1 MFVPA
6 AEGSARTPL
15 GPKETGSLLQTESRA
30 AFFQIMTQCPHLH
43 SVISGHSFSFLPP
56 KFSSEIQLLIYS
68 LLCHCSTFH
77 LTFPEIS
84 YELQTICQ
92 DFLKL
97 PFDSQLLCQSH
108 LNFKLYYKE
117 SKSSYKSVL
126 ATSDRFEQEVIGS
139 AKITWSDE
147 LDTAV
152 GELVVMVKDE
162 SLVENTK
169 TLEAMVESTSDVG
182 ILLLPL
188 EEGVEDTVDVEFV
201 LGVT

>member
-1 MFVPA
+1 M
-6 AEGSARTPL
+6 
-15 GPKETGSLLQTESRA
+15 
-30 AFFQIMTQCPHLH
+30 
-43 SVISGHSFSFLPP
+43 
-56 KFSSEIQLLIYS
+56 
-68 LLCHCSTFH
+68 
-77 LTFPEIS
+77 
-84 YELQTICQ
+84 
-92 DFLKL
+92 
-97 PFDSQLLCQSH
+97 
-108 LNFKLYYKE
+108 
-117 SKSSYKSVL
+117 

>member
-1 MFVPA
+1 M
-6 AEGSARTPL
+6 SW
-15 GPKETGSLLQTESRA
+15 LLQ
-30 AFFQIMTQCPHLH
+30 I
-43 SVISGHSFSFLPP
+43 G
-56 KFSSEIQLLIYS
+56 
-68 LLCHCSTFH
+68 
-77 LTFPEIS
+77 
-84 YELQTICQ
+84 
-92 DFLKL
+92 
-97 PFDSQLLCQSH
+97 
-108 LNFKLYYKE
+108 LNK
-117 SKSSYKSVL
+117 
-126 ATSDRFEQEVIGS
+126 RS

-152 GELVVMVKDE
+152 GELVVMVKAE